1 MFNGRSLLLGMALR
15 PSTTTVVL
23 LLFLLLC
30 VVPVQGVLN
39 KWEVTN
45 FCKCICFQSNYSI
58 LQMDTPDDP
67 SKPCLS
73 CTKAWCLNQNLS
85 ICLGASLG
93 DTDPDTATGKEGDV
107 EARCFQRDSP
117 RDQLVV
123 TLFLLTVLGLL
134 LGAGIKSRML
144 KAGMDPSLPWW
155 TGRRW
160 WEVCCRSFSPSILT
174 LRPCLQVWL
183 PRRHSEYLTLGE
195 RSAPHRLAD
204 DRGEYREVS
213 ESLPM

>member
-1 MFNGRSLLLGMALR
+1 
-15 PSTTTVVL
+15 
-23 LLFLLLC
+23 
-30 VVPVQGVLN
+30 PVRGIIA

-58 LQMDTPDDP
+58 LHMDAPDNP

-73 CTKAWCLNQNLS
+73 CTKQWCLDQQLT
-85 ICLGASLG
+85 ICDGASLG

-123 TLFLLTVLGLL
+123 TLFLLTVFGLL
-134 LGAGIKSRML
+134 LSAGIKNRML
-144 KAGMDPSLPWW
+144 KAGMDPNIPWSV
-155 TGRRW
+155 GRRW
-160 WEVCCRSFSPSILT
+160 WEEWMPH
-174 LRPCLQVWL
+174 
-183 PRRHSEYLTLGE
+183 RHFEEYDLSE
-195 RSAPHRLAD
+195 RSARLPD

-213 ESLPM
+213 ERLPT